1 MHRKISRALMLSTSA
16 SLCLSATSAMAEG
29 TRIVLQTWNPAS
41 ERPDGLQTLVER
53 REGLETMVR
62 TAWDAARGQ
71 ACDQIKQQI
80 PGRVMA
86 NDPDASVPANE
97 IICDIGPASNVVLT
111 DAGQRLTTTIT
122 APNNTVRLKV
132 VYKWP
137 TPDAF
142 VTVPFS
148 LTGTINARS
157 GVPGRLLTLDSASVI
172 ARTGTVKVEGASLAA
187 DFVLKVAD
195 LVGVDVAAL
204 VKKEIGAQKVELDQ
218 IVTVFNDTMT
228 RASRDAVAKAVS
240 VRMWRTG
247 GITLFALT
255 PSFPPMP
262 RGPISGLIVAST
274 GMPDCG
280 GITLSSTA
288 RGPGTLMRPF
298 SNPPFF
304 TAGPPTT
311 SSATKSVGGQSQAP
325 NQGVASER
333 RCPYRIADAPVGGAS
348 MVTASGYS
356 TSLTGAT
363 ATLDPYEQPA
373 RVSASNVNFNTFWGR
388 NRLEVS
394 REVEA
399 KIKVKVRDYG
409 TPGPT
414 RPQARSPVTR
424 TAPKRN
430 RTP

>member
-1 MHRKISRALMLSTSA
+1 MNQITSRALMLLTAA
-16 SLCLSATSAMAEG
+16 SLYISATPVMAEG
-29 TRIVLQTWNPAS
+29 TRIVLQSWNPAAQ
-41 ERPDGLQTLVER
+41 RPDGLQTLVDR
-53 REGLETMVR
+53 PEGLESMVR

-71 ACDQIKQQI
+71 ACDQIKRQI

-218 IVTVFNDTMT
+218 VVTVFNDTMKRT
-228 RASRDAVAKAVS
+228 SPDAVEKAAS
-240 VRMWRTG
+240 VRMWRSG
-247 GITLFALT
+247 GITLLALT
-255 PSFPPMP
+255 PHFPPMP
-262 RGPISGLIVAST
+262 RGLISGSIVANT

-280 GITLSSTA
+280 GITLSASA
-288 RGPGTLMRPF
+288 RGPGMLMRPF
-298 SNPPFF
+298 SNPPVF
-304 TAGPPTT
+304 TAGPMTT
-311 SSATKSVGGQSQAP
+311 SSTTKSVGGQSQTP

-348 MVTASGYS
+348 LVTASGYS

-373 RVSASNVNFNTFWGR
+373 RVSASNINFNTVWGR
-388 NRLEVS
+388 NRLEVT
-394 REVEA
+394 REIGA

-409 TPGPT
+409 TPGAV
-414 RPQARSPVTR
+414 RPQAGQPAIR
-424 TAPKRN
+424 TAPKAN
-430 RTP
+430 RPQ